1 MRITVEAKHL
11 NGLVVV
17 RPEVFEDE
25 RGFFMEVYRDDQFQE
40 LGLPTNFVQDNHSRS
55 SKGVLRGLHFQWEP
69 PMGKLMRVTYGSA
82 FLAAVDIRQESPTLG
97 QWFATEVSAQNKKQV
112 WAPAGFARGFY
123 VLSDYAEIQYK
134 CTGTY
139 NSKGEGAIRWN
150 DPDLAIQWPLLSA
163 PTLSDKDMKAPS
175 LKEWLRTPQAQN
187 FPYDR

>member
-1 MRITVEAKHL
+1 MKITVEAKHL

-17 RPEVFEDE
+17 RPELFEDE
-25 RGFFMEVYRDDQFQE
+25 RGFFMEVYRADQFQE

-55 SKGVLRGLHFQWEP
+55 SKGVLRGLHFQWDP

-82 FLAAVDIRQESPTLG
+82 FLAAVDIRKGSPTLG
-97 QWFATEVSAQNKKQV
+97 KWFGTEVSAKNKIQV

-139 NSKGEGAIRWN
+139 NANGEGGIRWN
-150 DPDLAIQWPLLSA
+150 DPDLAIQWPAVFA
-163 PTLSDKDMKAPS
+163 PTLSEKDVKAPT
-175 LKEWLRTPQAQN
+175 LKEWLSSPLSNYFQ
-187 FPYDR
+187 YDY